1 MYVHQKVTMNIPT
14 GGMAPQNLAMAI
26 KRPHGPV
33 VQKKFKSLKEAM
45 MYLKERDEE
54 DDEG

>member
-1 MYVHQKVTMNIPT
+1 MHGN
-14 GGMAPQNLAMAI
+14 APRNLAMAV
-26 KRPHGPV
+26 RTPSGPV
-33 VQKKFKSLKEAM
+33 KQKKFKSLKEAM